1 MKFPSLGEIA
11 VTSFET
17 LPSSATYAEALR
29 TMLMGDHRHLIIS
42 CADRYC
48 VLGVHD
54 LLRLSREAIR
64 QETPLET
71 LPMTPMPMLHKDAN
85 ILEALDF
92 LKYDTELLAIT
103 EGKHQLFG
111 IVAHSDIISS
121 IDPDILMENY
131 RLCDFVKVNKSNRWI
146 RPEES
151 TSSVLA
157 DMERY
162 NHDAAIIIVEQ
173 RPIGILTTKDILRL
187 LQQNADLS
195 APIKTYMTAPVQSVH
210 FESTI
215 SAALHFMRDKHFKR
229 IVTVDND
236 GKLAGVITQKEL
248 ISITYSRWV
257 MMMKKHQ
264 QELREINSLLEKRN
278 REIEK
283 IASTDPLTGLYNRMK
298 FIELYVS
305 EYTVMTQ
312 RSNAMSLLMIDID
325 YFKKI
330 NDTFGH
336 NTGDQALHAIA
347 QTLSHHL
354 RHVDIICRWGG
365 EEFVALLPTADAPR
379 ALMIAE
385 QIRHAVAIQHIQEV
399 PAITVS
405 IGVTQIREGDSLDEA
420 VNRADEAL
428 YDAKNSGR
436 NRVCIR

>member
-103 EGKHQLFG
+103 EGEHQLFG

-385 QIRHAVAIQHIQEV
+385 QIRHAVAAQHIQEV

>member
-11 VTSFET
+11 VTSFEA

-29 TMLMGDHRHLIIS
+29 AMLMGDHRHLIIS

-54 LLRLSREAIR
+54 ILRFSREATH
-64 QETPLET
+64 QETLLET

-103 EGKHQLFG
+103 EGEHQLFG

-146 RPEES
+146 HPEEP

-162 NHDAAIIIVEQ
+162 NHDAAIIITEQ

-195 APIKTYMTAPVQSVH
+195 APIKTYMTTPVQSVH

-229 IVTVDND
+229 IVTVDHD

-264 QELREINSLLEKRN
+264 QELHEINSLLEKRN
-278 REIEK
+278 REMEK

-330 NDTFGH
+330 NDTFRH
-336 NTGDQALHAIA
+336 NTGDQALRAIA

-365 EEFVALLPTADAPR
+365 EEFVALLPTAEAPR
-379 ALMIAE
+379 ALIIAE
-385 QIRHAVAIQHIQEV
+385 QIRDAVATHKIQEV
-399 PAITVS
+399 PAMTVS
-405 IGVTQIREGDSLDEA
+405 IGVTQIREGDTLDEA
-420 VNRADEAL
+420 VNRADAAL